1 MPKKTKIETYSYN
14 LTDLMEVLANDV
26 GLAHTGRSTR
36 NMSISAEIDPG
47 MSYGSGGDVEPRLK
61 SVTLHVETR

>member
-26 GLAHTGRSTR
+26 GLAHTGRSSL
-36 NMSISAEIDPG
+36 NM
-47 MSYGSGGDVEPRLK
+47 
-61 SVTLHVETR
+61 